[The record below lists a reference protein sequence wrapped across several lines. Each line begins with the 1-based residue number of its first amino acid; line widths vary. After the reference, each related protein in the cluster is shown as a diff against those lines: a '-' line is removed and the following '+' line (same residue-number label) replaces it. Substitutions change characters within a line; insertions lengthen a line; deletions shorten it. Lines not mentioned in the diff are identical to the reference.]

1 MVKIDGIPPN
11 NYTNDDFE
19 LQNYDNETFEQNEGY
34 HQFTD
39 FSGSREVGIDV
50 GPFGDDV
57 NYTNPVNDNVDN
69 SNPLVFK
76 KMVPNEQPIQE
87 EPAKVSHLLGI
98 AGEAINANNRFQEES
113 TIKQSSSQ
121 KPEDIIFTEK
131 TSDPFYNYE
140 ADNNDIEIDTNLD
153 QKEMSREEFD
163 DLFNKRFS
171 EILGDKSFEKLLDKK
186 SDDIDKTIEE
196 NEVEISKEPQS
207 DGNMFNNIEQNFPEL
222 FGETSKENQNK

>member
-1 MVKIDGIPPN
+1 MVKLDGIPPN

-50 GPFGDDV
+50 GPFDDNI
-57 NYTNPVNDNVDN
+57 NYTNPVDN
-69 SNPLVFK
+69 NPVIFK
-76 KMVPNEQPIQE
+76 KMIPNEEPIQE
-87 EPAKVSHLLGI
+87 EEPAKFSHLLGI
-98 AGEAINANNRFQEES
+98 AGEAIVANNRYQEPTNINPLNVSENVLN
-113 TIKQSSSQ
+113 
-121 KPEDIIFTEK
+121 TEK
-131 TSDPFYNYE
+131 ASAQFQNYD
-140 ADNNDIEIDTNLD
+140 ANHSDIEIDTNQD

-163 DLFNKRFS
+163 DLFDKRFS

-186 SDDIDKTIEE
+186 GENTENAADERDK
-196 NEVEISKEPQS
+196 VEISKETHM

-222 FGETSKENQNK
+222 FGEIQKETQKK